1 MNEDHKQGRRKQIES
16 RGARII
22 KNLDKQK
29 RKKCLWL
36 RLPVCITLQQQ
47 KKGGGVAKV
56 PTPMLRIKISEHLS

>member
-36 RLPVCITLQQQ
+36 RLPVCITLQQ
-47 KKGGGVAKV
+47 KKRGGVAKV
-56 PTPMLRIKISEHLS
+56 PAPMLRIKISEHLS

>member
-1 MNEDHKQGRRKQIES
+1 MNEDHKQGRWKQIES

-56 PTPMLRIKISEHLS
+56 PAPMLRIKISEHLS

>member
-29 RKKCLWL
+29 RL

-47 KKGGGVAKV
+47 KKGGG
-56 PTPMLRIKISEHLS
+56 R